1 MASRL
6 PRNRKVTIYSL
17 WELLSNIHAKVKGNQ
32 WLDQLSSQGAKD
44 TGRKFSISA
53 AKENPILSKLFWTKQ
68 TSSVLESDK
77 IPIRG
82 ELLIRKNS
90 MLSVISDN
98 PLTFPGLSE
107 KSVLH
112 IIINLMVWI
121 IDIHWSRI
129 YSKLPFPYLCHV
141 SCRPFHVSCCSDFF
155 LCIILQFFCFLISL
169 LTSGHPFLF
178 PCILIAACVVVHAPL
193 PFMTCNPCLLNK
205 VPVPLRLENEP

>member
-44 TGRKFSISA
+44 TGRKFCISA

-77 IPIRG
+77 IPIWG

-107 KSVLH
+107 KICFTHHYKSHGMNYWHSLVSHLQYVAFS
-112 IIINLMVWI
+112 LPLPRFM
-121 IDIHWSRI
+121 
-129 YSKLPFPYLCHV
+129 LPF
-141 SCRPFHVSCCSDFF
+141 SCLLLFRF
-155 LCIILQFFCFLISL
+155 LPLYYS
-169 LTSGHPFLF
+169 SVFLF
-178 PCILIAACVVVHAPL
+178 SYISPHLRPSLSLSLYPNRSLCGCPCSIAL
-193 PFMTCNPCLLNK
+193 YDL
-205 VPVPLRLENEP
+205 